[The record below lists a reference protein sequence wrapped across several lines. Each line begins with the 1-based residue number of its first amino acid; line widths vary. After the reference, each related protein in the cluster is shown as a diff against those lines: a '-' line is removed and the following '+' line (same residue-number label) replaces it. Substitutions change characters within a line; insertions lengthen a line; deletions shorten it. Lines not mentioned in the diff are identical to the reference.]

1 MVLMR
6 NLYSR
11 ILDVVK
17 CFTCLFRTDG
27 CIYGEPVINMVGL
40 VDMTDPKQP
49 VHVKLPDDNTN
60 EFRLKNGQTLSNEH
74 INNRLEYHST
84 NFTSQAW
91 LSKRLKA
98 LRQIRDGKWKKDRAN
113 DVDDSMYRDPEGNL
127 YKLNMSNEDYKQLEA
142 EWTFMAHV
150 S

>member
-1 MVLMR
+1 ML
-6 NLYSR
+6 
-11 ILDVVK
+11 
-17 CFTCLFRTDG
+17 
-27 CIYGEPVINMVGL
+27 
-40 VDMTDPKQP
+40 
-49 VHVKLPDDNTN
+49 
-60 EFRLKNGQTLSNEH
+60 
-74 INNRLEYHST
+74 T
-84 NFTSQAW
+84 NFPST

-98 LRQIRDGKWKKDRAN
+98 ARQIRDGKWKKDRAN